1 MIRVKRKPRKC
12 PQCGSAK
19 IADILYGLPIFSP
32 ELEKELKDGK
42 IELGGCCISDDDPIW
57 RCVDCETDIY
67 KETRSKEDK
76 EI

>member
-19 IADILYGLPIFSP
+19 IANILYGLPIFSP

-57 RCVDCETDIY
+57 KCTECEVDIY
-67 KETRSKEDK
+67 KETDK
-76 EI
+76 RAKHE

>member
-42 IELGGCCISDDDPIW
+42 IELGG
-57 RCVDCETDIY
+57 
-67 KETRSKEDK
+67 
-76 EI
+76 